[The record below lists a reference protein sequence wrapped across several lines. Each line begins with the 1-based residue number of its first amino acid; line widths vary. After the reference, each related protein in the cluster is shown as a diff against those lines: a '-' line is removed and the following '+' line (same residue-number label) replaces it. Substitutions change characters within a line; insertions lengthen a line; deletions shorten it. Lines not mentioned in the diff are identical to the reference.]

1 MLSAKGN
8 SEMIM
13 LSLVLYKKG
22 RLSDDDSADTLDD
35 LDGPAESNLKTSE
48 EQRSLA
54 SAISDMV
61 LSGEARFAFLFISSS
76 NSVLLFFLFFYLIEQ
91 VEFFWLLWTCYTFT
105 EDSHNTGNFMPYSF
119 RIVC

>member
-1 MLSAKGN
+1 
-8 SEMIM
+8 M

-35 LDGPAESNLKTSE
+35 LDGPAESNTNLKTSE

-54 SAISDMV
+54 SANSDMV

-76 NSVLLFFLFFYLIEQ
+76 NPVLLFFLFIFYLIEK
-91 VEFFWLLWTCYTFT
+91 VEFFGSY
-105 EDSHNTGNFMPYSF
+105 
-119 RIVC
+119 

>member
-1 MLSAKGN
+1 
-8 SEMIM
+8 MIM

-76 NSVLLFFLFFYLIEQ
+76 NSVLLFFLFFL
-91 VEFFWLLWTCYTFT
+91 F
-105 EDSHNTGNFMPYSF
+105 D
-119 RIVC
+119 